1 MEVHEGQTTICCG
14 KSGHASWLQ
23 TLKTKLKNIANNF
36 IFYCEIGLDVGK
48 NFIALPVVKIWS
60 HICLGADE
68 TSYFSYN

>member
-36 IFYCEIGLDVGK
+36 IFL
-48 NFIALPVVKIWS
+48 L
-60 HICLGADE
+60 
-68 TSYFSYN
+68 